1 MKQLLVA
8 RWLTSNYYLHFGT
21 TRNMTYTDQT
31 LVWDTEWE
39 CSTDSKIGKEILTS
53 ETMHWNSANQ
63 LKAVESTERDF
74 AAGKILVKVEV
85 DRKLISRLSSRNLR
99 LRSNVSE
106 YFPASPLLSL
116 FLPCS
121 EVCLINW
128 NSCKLWMNNYL
139 FVIRLLSLIVTL
151 RKERMG
157 WARELG
163 DFFSNKYY
171 NLCSYLS
178 PLL

>member
-1 MKQLLVA
+1 
-8 RWLTSNYYLHFGT
+8 
-21 TRNMTYTDQT
+21 MTYTDQT

-106 YFPASPLLSL
+106 YFPASPLLS
-116 FLPCS
+116 
-121 EVCLINW
+121 
-128 NSCKLWMNNYL
+128 
-139 FVIRLLSLIVTL
+139 
-151 RKERMG
+151 
-157 WARELG
+157 
-163 DFFSNKYY
+163 
-171 NLCSYLS
+171 
-178 PLL
+178 